1 MKNRHLIQKLSVMSL
16 AFAFVAGTALPHAS
30 AAQSGKSIQPR
41 TQLNG
46 SLNPGTNSLPGQVKG
61 YISPKLNTASMN
73 SVRVIVQLQNQP
85 VAVGKYAA
93 KLGMSALAA
102 ESTESAITQEQ
113 TALVSA
119 AKSSGINLQVNY
131 QYNTVLNGLEVTVP
145 ANKIPALAK
154 LAGVKSI
161 HPSAN
166 YFPIPV
172 DEPKG
177 LDVSS
182 PNYDITPLK
191 QIGADVAWAKG
202 LTGKGL
208 KVGVIDTGVDYLHPD
223 LKDAYKGGYD
233 SFEKDNDPYEEPP
246 LTPEEDPY
254 GTGFEGTSH
263 GTHVSGTIVGRA
275 SNPSSD
281 IVQKGVAYEA
291 DLYVYKVLGRNP
303 ETGKSSGSSAQVIDG
318 IEHAVK
324 DGMNVINLSLG
335 SDSEKD
341 PNSPDVVAI
350 NNAVL
355 GGVTAVIANGNA
367 ADKGPYYYS
376 LGSPAT
382 SQLAISVGA
391 VTSPKTQYTAS
402 VSEAVYTPPVSLG
415 AAAVSPVTPAAA
427 GYNLNVMA
435 WETGQENFAS
445 ILGTNPRDV
454 VYVNLGQPQD
464 YEGKDVTGKVVL
476 ISRGNLAFVD
486 KIANAKQR
494 GAKAAIIFNGNTER
508 GDATKADLSESVIGR
523 DGFVGSAAFLGDG
536 FEYIPT
542 FDMKGTEGR
551 ALARKALAAQG
562 QTLKL
567 AFGANYPKSE
577 IPGDTMATFSSRG
590 PNVDGDLS
598 IKPDISAPGVSIL
611 STWPAY
617 GKQKPDANYNTA
629 YSRISG
635 TSMATPH
642 VAGLALLLK
651 QQHPD
656 WSPLDIRA
664 ALANTSDKISDL
676 DGKLYDVYSQG
687 AGRANV
693 GTAVKTQ
700 ALLQSVEPITILDKY
715 WQPQAVTNY
724 NPSVSFGLLAPGTNA
739 QKELQLKNVS
749 KQSVTYS
756 AKVVLHPNVTSD
768 PNAPT
773 KTPDVTNLTAQLLGL
788 QNGKLTVAAGASK
801 GFYLSV
807 TPKNNAVKGVYEGE
821 VLLERSGQPS
831 LHLPFAVHVGQDKPE
846 NGFGLQ
852 ELEQT
857 ENAIYPD
864 NRDGS
869 PTTTDLSFRLTAKDV
884 NAISLWAVGLD
895 DKEIGILDE
904 ITRTDANGRLKLIEP
919 GVYSFEGIDGSYVDG
934 ELDPN
939 GNLKVKQ
946 LAEGTYKLSV
956 IAQKIDEF
964 GNNVDGISYTAYS
977 SLRIANLENDRV
989 AKAKDDF
996 KAKIV
1001 NMRKINQP
1009 VLQLPKTDGIVYK
1022 VTNSSNKA
1030 YIDNSG
1036 VLKFVPNSGV
1046 VNVELTVTISS
1057 AKNPAVKTTVKVP
1070 VVLSKSSIPQRQTAD
1085 ESALA
1090 E

>member
-16 AFAFVAGTALPHAS
+16 AFAVVAGTALPHAS

-61 YISPKLNTASMN
+61 YISPKLNTASTN

-303 ETGKSSGSSAQVIDG
+303 ETGRASGSSAQVIDG

-355 GGVTAVIANGNA
+355 GGVTTVIANGNA

-402 VSEAVYTPPVSLG
+402 VSEAVYTPLVSPG
-415 AAAVSPVTPAAA
+415 AAAVPPVTPAAA

-445 ILGTNPRDV
+445 ILGTSPRDV

-523 DGFVGSAAFLGDG
+523 DGFIGSAAYLGDG

-617 GKQKPDANYNTA
+617 GKQKPNASYNTA

-664 ALANTSDKISDL
+664 ALANTSDRISDL

-687 AGRANV
+687 AGRVNV

-773 KTPDVTNLTAQLLGL
+773 QTPDVANLTAQLLGL

-864 NRDGS
+864 NHDGS

-934 ELDPN
+934 ELDAN

-996 KAKIV
+996 TAKIV
-1001 NMRKINQP
+1001 NTRKINQP

-1036 VLKFVPNSGV
+1036 VLKFVPNSGI

-1057 AKNPAVKTTVKVP
+1057 VKNPAVKTTVKVP

>member
-61 YISPKLNTASMN
+61 YISPKLNTASTN

-303 ETGKSSGSSAQVIDG
+303 ETGRASGSSAQVIDG

-402 VSEAVYTPPVSLG
+402 VSEAVYTPLVSPG
-415 AAAVSPVTPAAA
+415 AAAVPPVTPAAA

-445 ILGTNPRDV
+445 ILGTSPRDV

-523 DGFVGSAAFLGDG
+523 DGFVGSAAYLGDG

-617 GKQKPDANYNTA
+617 GKQKPNASYNTA

-687 AGRANV
+687 AGRVNV

-773 KTPDVTNLTAQLLGL
+773 QTPDVANLTAQLLGL

-864 NRDGS
+864 NHDGS

-904 ITRTDANGRLKLIEP
+904 ITRTDSNGRLKLIEP

-934 ELDPN
+934 ELDAN

-996 KAKIV
+996 TAKIV
-1001 NMRKINQP
+1001 NTRKINQP

-1036 VLKFVPNSGV
+1036 VLKFVPNSGI

-1057 AKNPAVKTTVKVP
+1057 VKNPAAKTTVKVP

>member
-61 YISPKLNTASMN
+61 YISPKLNTASTN

-303 ETGKSSGSSAQVIDG
+303 ETGRASGSSAQVIDG

-402 VSEAVYTPPVSLG
+402 VSEAVYTPLVSPG
-415 AAAVSPVTPAAA
+415 AAAVPPVTPAAA

-454 VYVNLGQPQD
+454 VYVNLGQSQD

-523 DGFVGSAAFLGDG
+523 DGFVGSAAYLGDG

-617 GKQKPDANYNTA
+617 GKQKPNASYNTA

-687 AGRANV
+687 AGRVNV

-773 KTPDVTNLTAQLLGL
+773 QTPDVTNLTAQLLGL

-934 ELDPN
+934 ELDAN

-996 KAKIV
+996 TAKIV
-1001 NMRKINQP
+1001 NTRKINQP

-1036 VLKFVPNSGV
+1036 VLKFVPNSGI
-1046 VNVELTVTISS
+1046 VNVELTVTLSS
-1057 AKNPAVKTTVKVP
+1057 VKNPAVKTTVKVP
-1070 VVLSKSSIPQRQTAD
+1070 VALSKSSIPQRQTAD

>member
-1 MKNRHLIQKLSVMSL
+1 MSL

-61 YISPKLNTASMN
+61 YISPKLNTASTN

-182 PNYDITPLK
+182 PNFDITPLK

-415 AAAVSPVTPAAA
+415 AAAVSPVTPAA

-904 ITRTDANGRLKLIEP
+904 ITQTDANGRLKLIEP

-934 ELDPN
+934 ELDAN

-946 LAEGTYKLSV
+946 LTEGTYKLSV

-1001 NMRKINQP
+1001 NTRKINQP

-1030 YIDNSG
+1030 YVDNSG

>member
-61 YISPKLNTASMN
+61 YISPKLNTASTN

-131 QYNTVLNGLEVTVP
+131 QYNTVLNGLEITVP

-303 ETGKSSGSSAQVIDG
+303 ETGRASGSSAQVIDG

-402 VSEAVYTPPVSLG
+402 VSEAVYTPLVSPG
-415 AAAVSPVTPAAA
+415 AAAVPPVTPAAA

-445 ILGTNPRDV
+445 ILGTSPRDV

-494 GAKAAIIFNGNTER
+494 GAKAVIIFNGNTER

-523 DGFVGSAAFLGDG
+523 DGFVGSAAYLGDG

-617 GKQKPDANYNTA
+617 GKQKPNASYNTA

-687 AGRANV
+687 AGRVNV

-773 KTPDVTNLTAQLLGL
+773 QTPDVTNLTAQLLGL

-864 NRDGS
+864 NHDGS

-884 NAISLWAVGLD
+884 NVISLWAVGLD

-934 ELDPN
+934 ELDAN

-996 KAKIV
+996 TAKIV
-1001 NMRKINQP
+1001 NTRKINQP

-1036 VLKFVPNSGV
+1036 VLKFVPNSGI

-1057 AKNPAVKTTVKVP
+1057 VKNPAVKTTVKVP